1 MTILNE
7 VRKAREKL
15 SSLRNQRD
23 SLKTEHTTVKKIL
36 KSMKEDERINTNYVE
51 ESDTFKV
58 SENSHAV
65 DKKFV
70 EGLDTWMGAYINTL
84 KVEIEQIETNLSESK
99 VKDEKTVRD
108 DVTHLLHGRALN
120 TMLADLVA
128 LQHDPTVK
136 RICVAA
142 IAITAIGL
150 AAASGGIAVIFMAC
164 AFALMSA
171 KYATTIKQT
180 KTDAQLIVEEGLFSR
195 NESKVERA
203 FTSKGQ
209 SLEI

>member
-7 VRKAREKL
+7 VRKAREQL

-36 KSMKEDERINTNYVE
+36 KSMKENESINTNYVS
-51 ESDTFKV
+51 ESGTFKV
-58 SENSHAV
+58 SKNRHTV
-65 DKKFV
+65 DKKVV
-70 EGLDTWMGAYINTL
+70 EAIDKWMAAYITKL
-84 KVEIEQIETNLSESK
+84 KEDIELIEKNLSESQ

-180 KTDAQLIVEEGLFSR
+180 KTDARLIVEEGLFSR

-203 FTSKGQ
+203 GGQ
-209 SLEI
+209 SLEM

>member
-7 VRKAREKL
+7 VRKARDEL

-36 KSMKEDERINTNYVE
+36 KSMKEDGRINTNYVV

-70 EGLDTWMGAYINTL
+70 EGIDKWMGAYINTL